1 MKLSG
6 KEPETECRRVK
17 IGMEEMT
24 SEMELRER
32 ITRLKAGKLRNKKEE
47 KGLKLVRETRSKGI
61 SRNPDRASFF

>member
-47 KGLKLVRETRSKGI
+47 KGLKLVRETR
-61 SRNPDRASFF
+61 